1 LRHSLSLVKGRRPS
15 RPSVLVVCVM
25 VLAVGLL
32 ILGCGSSSTTTT
44 TTSGAVTPSTG
55 PVSTTAPGSGGSAAA
70 GLVGTTIPVSTGS
83 PPDFQEALRQGKP
96 IAVLFYTPGGVDDD
110 SVRTSFD
117 ALSNTNSNVTFFS
130 YDYRNPSLYG
140 NLGVLLNVGYTP
152 QGIFIN
158 GSNVVKNVSSGY
170 VDESVLQQYLANIVQ
185 P

>member
-1 LRHSLSLVKGRRPS
+1 LRHSFSQVKARRPI
-15 RPSVLVVCVM
+15 RPFVLVVCGV

-32 ILGCGSSSTTTT
+32 IAGCGGGGTTT
-44 TTSGAVTPSTG
+44 TTSGAVTPSTR
-55 PVSTTAPGSGGSAAA
+55 PVSTTSSGAGGSTAAA
-70 GLVGTTIPVSTGS
+70 LVGTKIPVSPQS
-83 PPDFQEALRQGKP
+83 PPDFQEALREGKP